1 MGKKSRNKGKKNQVH
16 NSTESTPPPKKTTGN
31 SSGARKKGWKA
42 LSPVTRFVLTTA
54 ILIGVFYALFWTQQ
68 WFHDYIVATITAL
81 DAKIAS
87 IFLNIFGWG
96 TVTKGQQIASDAM
109 TLNVKTG
116 CDGLEAMAIFG
127 SGVIAYTA
135 SIFDKFKGVLFG
147 IGSLFVLNIIRIVHL
162 YLCGVYM
169 PRYFEFFHQNFWQIL
184 FILAALILL
193 AVWIGSLNRK
203 STS

>member
-1 MGKKSRNKGKKNQVH
+1 MGKKSRKKGTN
-16 NSTESTPPPKKTTGN
+16 NSEQNNAENTPSPKKTNKSGGGN
-31 SSGARKKGWKA
+31 KKRGWKG
-42 LSPVTRFVLTTA
+42 LSPVTRFVLMTA
-54 ILIGVFYALFWTQQ
+54 ILIIAFYAIFWTQQ
-68 WFHDYIVATITAL
+68 WFHDYVVASITAL

-87 IFLNIFGWG
+87 IILNIFGWG

-127 SGVIAYTA
+127 AGVVAYTA
-135 SIFDKFKGVLFG
+135 TAIDKVKGVLFG
-147 IGSLFVLNIIRIVHL
+147 IGSLFALNIVRIVHL

-184 FILAALILL
+184 FILIALILL
-193 AVWIGSLNRK
+193 AVWIGSLSRK
-203 STS
+203 TER

>member
-1 MGKKSRNKGKKNQVH
+1 MGKKSRNKGKKRQEQQAAENT
-16 NSTESTPPPKKTTGN
+16 SPPKKKI
-31 SSGARKKGWKA
+31 SSGGSRKRGWKG
-42 LSPVTRFVLTTA
+42 LSPVTRFVLLTA
-54 ILIGVFYALFWTQQ
+54 ILIGAFYVIFWTQQ
-68 WFHDYIVATITAL
+68 WFHDYVVASITAL

-127 SGVIAYTA
+127 SGVVAYTA

-147 IGSLFVLNIIRIVHL
+147 VGSLFALNIVRIVHL

-184 FILAALILL
+184 FILFALILL
-193 AVWIGSLNRK
+193 AIWIGSLNRK
-203 STS
+203 TAT